1 MKIFAD
7 RKIKALFAGILS
19 CVLSAMAALALL
31 LSFDG
36 GRAALYV
43 VAVFLCEGIG
53 VLFLCVRY
61 FVVQHSAMEDAVSQ
75 IEEYIS
81 GNMDAYIE
89 CNDEGELCRLFHEIN
104 SLAAILNA
112 HSEREKNAK
121 KFLQDTISD
130 ISHQL
135 KTPLAALNIY
145 NGILYE
151 AEEPSDIREI
161 CQMSEQELDRIE
173 TLVQNLLKLARLDAG
188 TIVLEKSVVNVAELA
203 AGAKRQF
210 LFRARQEKKEIRLSG
225 GDNVMLCCDRTWLQE
240 AIGNLI
246 KNALDHTDEGGLVC
260 VEWSAFASVVRI
272 AVRDDGCG
280 IHQED
285 LYHIFKRFYRS
296 RFSKDIQGLGLGLTL
311 TKAIVEAHN
320 GTIEV
325 DSELGRGTL
334 FTMNFLV

>member
-19 CVLSAMAALALL
+19 CVLSAMTVLALL

-53 VLFLCVRY
+53 VLFLCIRY
-61 FVVQHSAMEDAVSQ
+61 FEVQHSAMEDAVSQ

-81 GNMDAYIE
+81 GNMDSYIE

-104 SLAAILNA
+104 ALASILNA

-151 AEEPSDIREI
+151 AEEQSDIREI

-188 TIVLEKSVVNVAELA
+188 TIVLEKSVINVAELA

-225 GDNVMLCCDRTWLQE
+225 GDDIMLCCDRTWLQE
-240 AIGNLI
+240 ALGNLI

-296 RFSKDIQGLGLGLTL
+296 RFSKDTRGLGLGLTL
-311 TKAIVEAHN
+311 AKAIVEAHD

>member
-19 CVLSAMAALALL
+19 CVLSAMTALVLL

-61 FVVQHSAMEDAVSQ
+61 FEMQHSAMEDAVSQ
-75 IEEYIS
+75 IEGYIS

-151 AEEPSDIREI
+151 AEEQSDIREI

-188 TIVLEKSVVNVAELA
+188 TIVLEKSVINVAELA

-225 GDNVMLCCDRTWLQE
+225 GDDVMLCCDRTWLQE
-240 AIGNLI
+240 ALGNLI

-272 AVRDDGCG
+272 AVRDNGCG

-325 DSELGRGTL
+325 DSELGRGTS
-334 FTMNFLV
+334 FMMNFLV